1 MQREEKLDVET
12 FLKCSVITGNPN
24 SRAISFIATPN
35 SYLVAPEFTITTEQ
49 LVRLNNSANKLIDEL
64 KINLKCYVV
73 KNLSNDYYVKTLFS
87 IRKKNIERFTN
98 DLAFLVNKDQD
109 YDKRSLMIVIAVN
122 DRQIRIRTGSEI
134 AERLSSSNLGQI
146 IGDVAPYFRR
156 NDFVGGIEQIFDN
169 SYFYYKW
176 GNTIL
181 YSIIILFVGIF
192 ATVFGVSLFKECT
205 KIYIDPDGVEKLKK
219 LKKEL
224 EKNKPKKLFLDTT
237 CVICLEEFN
246 NVDSNKNDKEKDLK
260 LIDSPSEVGLNE
272 DKTTV
277 LPCGHRFHD
286 DCIKDWMKKEN
297 TCPTCR
303 CNIDPEATN
312 EQFSKNL
319 VEVQRVNYP
328 SLNAIN
334 FIILSDSLSWSLP
347 ANNTIDV
354 VVGNSGGSSMW
365 DVAGGMASG
374 VGGASGDW

>member
-1 MQREEKLDVET
+1 MIILTNCYSVQGIEEIP
-12 FLKCSVITGNPN
+12 LKTWTPHELAVLTK
-24 SRAISFIATPN
+24 PN